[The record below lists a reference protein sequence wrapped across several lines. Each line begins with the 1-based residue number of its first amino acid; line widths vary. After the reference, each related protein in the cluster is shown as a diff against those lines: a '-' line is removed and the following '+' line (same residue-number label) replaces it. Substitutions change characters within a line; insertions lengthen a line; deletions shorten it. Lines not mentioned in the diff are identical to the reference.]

1 MLLSILPAF
10 QTQKTKTKLTL
21 SPSNLKGCGLYKQ
34 LRKRHFL
41 TSLQTSPESR
51 IQTASTVSDTLT
63 LEGTQVKHTTLLAS
77 SNSSLD
83 TNKITNSCCSL
94 GKKLF
99 ISEAVFSPSGAALQC
114 IGSTQSNTS
123 DSDAH
128 TRFRG
133 KKQTTNPHKQ
143 PEPELT
149 GVKEIRRHELLFQEA
164 CDASTPYPTAQ
175 LMSANRARCKASPKP
190 PQKAVCAA
198 ESDTDSPT
206 CTQPHEKYTGQGS
219 YLVWQVSIHST

>member
-1 MLLSILPAF
+1 M
-10 QTQKTKTKLTL
+10 
-21 SPSNLKGCGLYKQ
+21 
-34 LRKRHFL
+34 
-41 TSLQTSPESR
+41 
-51 IQTASTVSDTLT
+51 
-63 LEGTQVKHTTLLAS
+63 
-77 SNSSLD
+77 
-83 TNKITNSCCSL
+83 
-94 GKKLF
+94 
-99 ISEAVFSPSGAALQC
+99 FSPSGAALQC

-175 LMSANRARCKASPKP
+175 PMSANRARCKASPKP

-219 YLVWQVSIHST
+219 YLVWQVSIHSTWFSVSPTTPTSRIISKYLSICRNFREFWFEKLPNCSVGRFNQCLNHRKSSILA